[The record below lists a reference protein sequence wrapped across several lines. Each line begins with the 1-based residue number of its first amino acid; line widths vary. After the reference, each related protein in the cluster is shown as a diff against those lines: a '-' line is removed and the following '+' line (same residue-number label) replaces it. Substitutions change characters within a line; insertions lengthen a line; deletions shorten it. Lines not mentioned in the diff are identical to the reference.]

1 MRNLSLFS
9 FCFLL
14 ALTLSFAVPDLILCL
29 RSFPSLL
36 EAFSF
41 SQRPRLSILCL
52 HLSQPKWV
60 LNPITVHIPRAFL
73 SATVTC
79 CVLWN
84 QWAFVSSEADD
95 CSELLLWVATGDRSM
110 TSSSQGRRQDRCA
123 STLLRTSPDYVGLQ
137 VAFWSQVLQKTNCI
151 G

>member
-60 LNPITVHIPRAFL
+60 LNPITVHIPRA
-73 SATVTC
+73 
-79 CVLWN
+79 CVPL
-84 QWAFVSSEADD
+84 ASFPRVSYLLLLPVVSSETSELLSPLKLMTALNFF
-95 CSELLLWVATGDRSM
+95 SELLLV
-110 TSSSQGRRQDRCA
+110 
-123 STLLRTSPDYVGLQ
+123 
-137 VAFWSQVLQKTNCI
+137 I
-151 G
+151 GA